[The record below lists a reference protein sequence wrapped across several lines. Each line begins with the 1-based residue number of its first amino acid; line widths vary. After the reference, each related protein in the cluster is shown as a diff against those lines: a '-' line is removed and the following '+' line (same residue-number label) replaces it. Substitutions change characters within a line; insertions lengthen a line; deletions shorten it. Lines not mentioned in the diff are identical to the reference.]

1 MLGHEVE
8 LEQLKLEKDSELSG
22 LLELQ
27 NQMTHLGVND
37 WKEKYEK
44 LLKDSETQKIQLQ
57 EELQRKHRLE
67 MEGLRSRLV
76 KKDNFLLI
84 YLSSIS
90 QLKIISEINCRFRMM
105 ASQSPS
111 DCRSR
116 SDSLDKFEMRT
127 TPPASPCN
135 VVRTKQ
141 VSVIKM

>member
-27 NQMTHLGVND
+27 NQMTHLDVND

-76 KKDNFLLI
+76 KR
-84 YLSSIS
+84 
-90 QLKIISEINCRFRMM
+90 IIFC
-105 ASQSPS
+105 
-111 DCRSR
+111 
-116 SDSLDKFEMRT
+116 
-127 TPPASPCN
+127 
-135 VVRTKQ
+135 
-141 VSVIKM
+141 